1 MHLTDSRTLLLLFN
15 VLLYVTFSFSAPTG
29 DPKTLAKKQFCNFS
43 TADDEYWQGNEC
55 PYGLGPGT
63 TTTTAAGH
71 PVVDGGAGAAGV
83 PLYLQYSNIWKAL
96 QGAYP
101 TLPTTC
107 GGQALDWTS
116 GCAARTASCNAIKA
130 CNPSWTAWGSALD
143 CVQC

>member
-1 MHLTDSRTLLLLFN
+1 MYLTDSRALLILIN
-15 VLLYVTFSFSAPTG
+15 VLFYAAFSLCAPTG

-63 TTTTAAGH
+63 TTTTVAPAAGR
-71 PVVDGGAGAAGV
+71 GGGRVTGI
-83 PLYLQYSNIWKAL
+83 PFSLSYSNIWTAL

-101 TLPTTC
+101 TLPTSC
-107 GGQALDWTS
+107 GGKPLDWTG